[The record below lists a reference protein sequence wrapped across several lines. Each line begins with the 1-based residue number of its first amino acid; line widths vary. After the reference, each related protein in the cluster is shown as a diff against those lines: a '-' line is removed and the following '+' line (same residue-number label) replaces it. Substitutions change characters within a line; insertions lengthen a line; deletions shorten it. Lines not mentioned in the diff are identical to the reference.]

1 MERVGE
7 FYNIP
12 LYTDGLKYYG
22 FIGWTPIEATT
33 LNLLKIEIRDLL
45 TETK

>member
-1 MERVGE
+1 MTVISTAKMERVGE

-22 FIGWTPIEATT
+22 FIG
-33 LNLLKIEIRDLL
+33 
-45 TETK
+45 